1 MAESS
6 SVDVILDFLRRN
18 RFMRAEAALLSE
30 LSNRPDLNGLL
41 QKLTLEDNDLGKVV
55 EEENGGKLAS
65 HTPGSGSQNSG
76 EISKELIVKEIEC
89 GVDRNGPE
97 SKWRNSASV
106 GERGSKNNEPIDSD
120 DTLLDL
126 YSWNFNP
133 SNGPSN
139 PYKNDVGTSTSN
151 FSARANAKSGE
162 EIIFTA
168 NELKVLDRELITTA
182 AFSADNSWSKN
193 EVLTSSSSDLWKD
206 YSVKTVFPF
215 PKGDVLTSY
224 GITSN
229 SDKRD
234 GKKKADIS
242 DVRAAIKEQVDE
254 VGRTLF
260 LGKSQGSTTQKNLSG
275 LGFSLASDIPKEE
288 YPRLPPVKL
297 KSEDKPLINWQE
309 KFERDGPSSKVI
321 SADNSYL
328 IGSYLDVPVGQEI
341 NSSGGKRIAGGSWLS
356 VSQGIAEDT
365 SDLVSGFATVG
376 DGLSESIDYPNEY
389 WDSDEY
395 DDDEDVGYMRQPIED
410 EAWFLAHEI
419 DYPSDNEKG
428 TGHGSG
434 PDPQDRVPTKDE
446 DDDQS
451 FAEEDSYFSGEHLFQ
466 AKNVEPV
473 TASDDPIGLSVT
485 EMYGKT
491 NESDLI
497 AQYDG
502 QLMDEEE
509 LNLMRAEPVWQG
521 FVTQTNEL
529 IMIGDGR
536 VLNECGR
543 PHLDDVCMD
552 DDQHGSVRSI
562 GVGINSD
569 AADFGSEIRESLV
582 GGSSEGDLE
591 DKKKLNKYDSIK
603 YVAGSNKDVH
613 AQGKNHADGGF
624 SFPPPLRDEQL
635 LQSVSSKSL
644 WSNNCN
650 AAVSEENN
658 DRLNALMG
666 PDDMH
671 GTWQRKS
678 SDSSTVKSSRDENNM
693 NAVGSANSSPSSL
706 SNYGY
711 AEPEHAMKE
720 QDENIGSVREEDPWG
735 FPRG

>member
-1 MAESS
+1 M
-6 SVDVILDFLRRN
+6 DCFKI
-18 RFMRAEAALLSE
+18 
-30 LSNRPDLNGLL
+30 
-41 QKLTLEDNDLGKVV
+41 LTLEDNDLGKVV

-120 DTLLDL
+120 DTLPDL

-162 EIIFTA
+162 EIIFTGENKSSWLGNNSTMNANVESKYNKTQA
-168 NELKVLDRELITTA
+168 NELKVLDRELITTVA
-182 AFSADNSWSKN
+182 LSADNSWSKN
-193 EVLTSSSSDLWKD
+193 EVFTSSSSDLWKD
-206 YSVKTVFPF
+206 FSVKTVFPF

-275 LGFSLASDIPKEE
+275 SGFSLASDIPKEE

-395 DDDEDVGYMRQPIED
+395 DDDDDVGYMRQPIED

-473 TASDDPIGLSVT
+473 TTSDDPIGLSVT

-509 LNLMRAEPVWQG
+509 LKFDASRTCLAG
-521 FVTQTNEL
+521 
-529 IMIGDGR
+529 
-536 VLNECGR
+536 
-543 PHLDDVCMD
+543 VC
-552 DDQHGSVRSI
+552 H
-562 GVGINSD
+562 
-569 AADFGSEIRESLV
+569 A
-582 GGSSEGDLE
+582 
-591 DKKKLNKYDSIK
+591 NK
-603 YVAGSNKDVH
+603 
-613 AQGKNHADGGF
+613 
-624 SFPPPLRDEQL
+624 
-635 LQSVSSKSL
+635 
-644 WSNNCN
+644 
-650 AAVSEENN
+650 
-658 DRLNALMG
+658 
-666 PDDMH
+666 
-671 GTWQRKS
+671 
-678 SDSSTVKSSRDENNM
+678 
-693 NAVGSANSSPSSL
+693 
-706 SNYGY
+706 
-711 AEPEHAMKE
+711 
-720 QDENIGSVREEDPWG
+720 
-735 FPRG
+735 